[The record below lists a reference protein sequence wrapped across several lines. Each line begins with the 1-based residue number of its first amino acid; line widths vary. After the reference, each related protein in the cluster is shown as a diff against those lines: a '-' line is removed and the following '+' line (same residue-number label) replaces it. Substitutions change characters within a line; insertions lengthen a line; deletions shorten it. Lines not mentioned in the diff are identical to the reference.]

1 MARVAVV
8 TGGTRGIGAEIS
20 KVLKDAG
27 HKVAATYAGN
37 DEAAQKFKAETGI
50 EVFKFD
56 VCDLAA
62 VEKGIAEITESL
74 GAPEIVVNNAGIT
87 KDGFLHKMTADQWQA
102 VIDTNLTSCFNM
114 CRATMNAMREGGFG
128 RVINISS
135 INGQKGQLGQAN
147 YAAAKAGMIGFTK
160 SIAMEGIRKGI
171 TANVIA
177 PGYIATDMTSAMDE
191 KVLDGIISQIPA
203 GRMGKP
209 SEIADMV
216 AYLAR
221 EESGFITGA
230 TFAVNG
236 GQYMA

>member
-1 MARVAVV
+1 MSRVAVV

-20 KVLKDAG
+20 KALKAAG

-37 DEAAQKFKAETGI
+37 DDAAQKFKGETGI

-56 VCDLAA
+56 VSSLEDCERG
-62 VEKGIAEITESL
+62 VAEITSTL

-114 CRATMNAMREGGFG
+114 CRATMNQMREGGFG

-160 SIAMEGIRKGI
+160 SIAMEGVRKGI

-191 KVLDGIISQIPA
+191 KVLDNIIAQIPA

-221 EESGFITGA
+221 DESGFITGA